1 MQTQKEIQRSLAV
14 LKNNVLLLTVPVAIV
29 LQNQPRT
36 RRTQKHEN
44 KKKVKRVKMFTN
56 YSTVQDYADEK

>member
-14 LKNNVLLLTVPVAIV
+14 LKNDLLLLTVSVAIM
-29 LQNQPRT
+29 LQHQPRT

-44 KKKVKRVKMFTN
+44 KKKG
-56 YSTVQDYADEK
+56 

>member
-1 MQTQKEIQRSLAV
+1 MQTQKEIQRSPAV
-14 LKNNVLLLTVPVAIV
+14 LKNNVLLLTVPVTIM

-44 KKKVKRVKMFTN
+44 KKKV
-56 YSTVQDYADEK
+56 